1 VRADA
6 QRNYDRIIEVARQV
20 FAERGTDASMDE
32 IAKRSGVGPGTLYR
46 HFPNR
51 DTLYDALMKDWVARV
66 HASADKAVASELP
79 ARDLLLGW
87 FEDYVHHI
95 SAHRGGPAKI
105 TSAMDDAASPMHRK
119 CQALTE
125 SNAKVLAR
133 VRELGALRDGTD
145 SVQVCRLVGGIATV
159 ADQGGLGHDAVRP
172 LLEVVAD
179 GLLRPSG

>member
-1 VRADA
+1 MRADA

-20 FAERGTDASMDE
+20 FAERGADASMDE
-32 IAKRSGVGPGTLYR
+32 IAKRAEVGPGTLYR

-79 ARDLLLGW
+79 PRELLLGW
-87 FEDYVHHI
+87 FTDYVHHI

-105 TSAMDDAASPMHRK
+105 TSAMADSASPMHRK

-125 SNAKVLAR
+125 ANSTVLAR
-133 VRELGALRDGTD
+133 LREQGALRDGTE

-159 ADQGGLGHDAVRP
+159 ADQGGLGDDAVRP
-172 LLEVVAD
+172 LLAVVAD
-179 GLLRPSG
+179 GLLRPAG